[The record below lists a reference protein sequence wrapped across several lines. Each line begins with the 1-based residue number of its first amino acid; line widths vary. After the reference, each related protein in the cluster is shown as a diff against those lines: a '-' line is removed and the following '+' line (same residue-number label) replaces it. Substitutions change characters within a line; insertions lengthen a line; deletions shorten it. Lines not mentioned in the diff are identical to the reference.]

1 MSTVI
6 STKGQTGLLEWLRSC
21 PEHDWFVKIDSG
33 STVDST
39 LAWKETAYLFRSP
52 ANVCRLL
59 DAAEAAERGETAER
73 YLDRE

>member
-6 STKGQTGLLEWLRSC
+6 STKAQSGLLEWLRSC

-33 STVDST
+33 STVGFDA
-39 LAWKETAYLFRSP
+39 AWHETAYLFRSP
-52 ANVCRLL
+52 ANVRRLL

-73 YLDRE
+73 HLDRE

>member
-33 STVDST
+33 STVGLDA
-39 LAWKETAYLFRSP
+39 AWQETAYLFRSS
-52 ANVCRLL
+52 ANARRLL
-59 DAAEAAERGETAER
+59 EAAERGETAER
-73 YLDRE
+73 RLDRE